1 MKPPLAGVDVGAGGQ
16 EEPADLEVPAG
27 GRTVERLDVHLVVGH
42 GVHAGSRLEQD
53 PRRLGLAEERREME
67 CREPVGGAGRGGRRI
82 LVESRAQPVDIAERR
97 RLEDVQLRVGLQQC
111 VGHRPVEAVAGEHER
126 RDAMEVARGRQ
137 LGLRGD
143 QLGDPGRVASVDRG
157 DQVRFRRHEPSY
169 PAPAAADG
177 SGAVTSYGR
186 YSDADANR
194 RGVRCGSR
202 ARSRSSPAAAAG
214 WAAWP
219 PSCSPPRAPGSWSP
233 STTRRPAAETVD
245 LVRAA
250 GGQATFVSAD
260 VSKEADAKAM
270 VDHAVATYGR
280 LDCLY
285 NNAGIM
291 PEADHSV
298 TDTDVATWDA
308 VMAVNVRGV
317 FLGCKYAIPAMIDGG
332 GGSIINIASFVA
344 ILGCSVPQ
352 DAYTASK
359 GAVLSL
365 TRSLAVQF
373 GPHGVRTNAICPGPV
388 ETPLLMDWL
397 VKDEAAKQL
406 RLARNPTGRFGK
418 PEEIVHMAVY
428 LASDES
434 RWTNGASLVVD
445 GGITVNY
452 F

>member
-1 MKPPLAGVDVGAGGQ
+1 MRLADKVTIITGAGG
-16 EEPADLEVPAG
+16 G
-27 GRTVERLDVHLVVGH
+27 
-42 GVHAGSRLEQD
+42 
-53 PRRLGLAEERREME
+53 M
-67 CREPVGGAGRGGRRI
+67 
-82 LVESRAQPVDIAERR
+82 
-97 RLEDVQLRVGLQQC
+97 
-111 VGHRPVEAVAGEHER
+111 
-126 RDAMEVARGRQ
+126 
-137 LGLRGD
+137 
-143 QLGDPGRVASVDRG
+143 GRVAA
-157 DQVRFRRHEPSY
+157 QMFAKE
-169 PAPAAADG
+169 
-177 SGAVTSYGR
+177 GAKVVVAEFGE
-186 YSDADANR
+186 
-194 RGVRCGSR
+194 
-202 ARSRSSPAAAAG
+202 AAG
-214 WAAWP
+214 E
-219 PSCSPPRAPGSWSP
+219 
-233 STTRRPAAETVD
+233 ETVD

-250 GGQATFVSAD
+250 GGEASFVKVD
-260 VSKEADAKAM
+260 VSKETDSKAM
-270 VDHAVATYGR
+270 VEHALSTYGR

-285 NNAGIM
+285 NNAGVM

-298 TDTDVATWDA
+298 TDTEVDVWDT

-317 FLGCKYAIPAMIDGG
+317 FLGCKYAIPAMESTG

-344 ILGCSVPQ
+344 LVGCSVPQ

-373 GPHGVRTNAICPGPV
+373 GPKGIRSNAICPGPV

-418 PEEIVHMAVY
+418 PEEIVHMAIY

-434 RWTNGASLVVD
+434 RWTNGASLVID